1 MAVESQI
8 DQQPKNLILALVV
21 RKRLSGVGAEGDVA
35 WGRSVRA
42 CGWEWKI
49 LSGTCMRRCVA
60 ASVAEIYQTN
70 RSTAFWGWCC
80 HQWLKKSW
88 IPRHNTRWP
97 HDRHMHEIVAYVWR
111 RLWLRFIKQI
121 GQQLFEGDGVIIGW
135 IKVNKSWTRRHNT
148 RWPHDQVLVANNS
161 KRKLEKASSLYH
173 DTM

>member
-1 MAVESQI
+1 MASWSAHAWE
-8 DQQPKNLILALVV
+8 
-21 RKRLSGVGAEGDVA
+21 GV
-35 WGRSVRA
+35 S
-42 CGWEWKI
+42 
-49 LSGTCMRRCVA
+49 VA

-161 KRKLEKASSLYH
+161 KRKLEKASSIPISWYYVRGIQ
-173 DTM
+173 MKIKKRKKRKRKKERS